1 MLKLIIP
8 SSLLKFI
15 DSHRLHMSRP
25 TYILK
30 CVNYIMINNINLN
43 NDGDNINEGTQRSDS
58 RGKNTDNNRL

>member
-8 SSLLKFI
+8 SKLLEYI
-15 DSHRLHMSRP
+15 DSNRLHMSRP

-43 NDGDNINEGTQRSDS
+43 NDGENSEKSEGFNN
-58 RGKNTDNNRL
+58 RGKNINNNRL